1 MYFRDMLAKN
11 PLAFCLSPENLSD
24 MDGKSGELISLSDEI

>member
-24 MDGKSGELISLSDEI
+24 MDGKSGEVSSLSDEI